1 MANDF
6 LVFGG
11 AAGANVIN
19 QVTYSGLAART
30 AGFSSGVAQS
40 AQLNKVWR
48 QSSIMASVLAQFISD
63 QTGQDAVDDG
73 TITTLLANLK
83 AASLAMHGQCRLVKS
98 GANLL
103 LQPYNGNRL
112 IIGGIPRV
120 VPAAGISLAP
130 TGLTPNTLYYVYAY
144 MNGAAMA
151 LEASTTGHSTD
162 ATTGVE
168 IRTGDASRTLVG
180 MVHVIV
186 GPAFVDTSK
195 TRLVR
200 TWFNDPGI
208 AGAAYFTAS
217 RSTTSS
223 ASFVELGSEIRNEF
237 LIWAGEICV
246 CSSSGLSTAS
256 AADRI
261 NSVAAGFDG
270 VSNLEIGSYSAG
282 YGAIGASGIGIPY
295 AFSFPKAGLSEG
307 YHYAT
312 LAGKVS
318 SGTGTWSGG
327 TPSAGVPDVCAMT
340 TYIKK

>member
-19 QVTYSGLAART
+19 QVSYSGLAART

-112 IIGGIPRV
+112 IIGGTPRI
-120 VPAAGISLAP
+120 VPAAGVSLAP
-130 TGLTPNTLYYVYAY
+130 TGLTANTTYFLYAF
-144 MNGAAMA
+144 MNGANMA

-162 ATTGVE
+162 AATGVE
-168 IRTGDASRTLVG
+168 VKTGDPSRTYV
-180 MVHVIV
+180 
-186 GPAFVDTSK
+186 
-195 TRLVR
+195 
-200 TWFNDPGI
+200 GI
-208 AGAAYFTAS
+208 ARPGPGPVWIDTQSQRFVWSYFNPLPIIASGSFSAA
-217 RSTTSS
+217 RSTAANSPTELNPEIQVQ
-223 ASFVELGSEIRNEF
+223 FVCG
-237 LIWAGEICV
+237 AGV
-246 CSSSGLSTAS
+246 KV
-256 AADRI
+256 RF
-261 NSVAAGFDG
+261 VFQG
-270 VSNLEIGSYSAG
+270 VVTLTGSAG
-282 YGAIGASGIGIPY
+282 QVALTNIGVDSVTVNSTVSAQYQRDTGSNIGT
-295 AFSFPKAGLSEG
+295 ANVEFNTVSLAEG
-307 YHYAT
+307 FHYAT
-312 LAGKVS
+312 VLGYVNSGS
-318 SGTGTWSGG
+318 SAWAAANTL
-327 TPSAGVPDVCAMT
+327 SALIG
-340 TYIKK
+340 

>member
-19 QVTYSGLAART
+19 QVSYSGLAART

-180 MVHVIV
+180 MAYVSTGTAFADNYQQRHV
-186 GPAFVDTSK
+186 AS
-195 TRLVR
+195 
-200 TWFNDPGI
+200 WFNRRTILG
-208 AGAAYFTAS
+208 AGNFTTG
-217 RSTTSS
+217 RSTSS
-223 ASFVELGSEIRNEF
+223 NTPTELNAEIRNSFVCWGDEGVVINAYGIVT
-237 LIWAGEICV
+237 LAG
-246 CSSSGLSTAS
+246 SPGQQASTGIAVDSTSVLYDAS
-256 AADRI
+256 IQYQRDT
-261 NSVAAGFDG
+261 NS
-270 VSNLEIGSYSAG
+270 NIGTATIGTSAL
-282 YGAIGASGIGIPY
+282 
-295 AFSFPKAGLSEG
+295 LSEG
-307 YHYAT
+307 FHFAT
-312 LAGKVS
+312 LLGYVS
-318 SGTGTWSGG
+318 ASNATWSANNFLKTQIRG
-327 TPSAGVPDVCAMT
+327 
-340 TYIKK
+340 